1 MSYPYYIV
9 DAFAEEVFKG
19 NPAAVY
25 VLEKWLPEAVM
36 QNIAIENNLSET
48 AFTVKEGQ
56 SYALRW
62 FTPEREI
69 DLCGHA
75 TLATAFVL
83 FNYYTKTTTIPFEF
97 PCSPLCLKEQER
109 LISE

>member
-1 MSYPYYIV
+1 MRICVARNTFIKKYKERINYIV

-83 FNYYTKTTTIPFEF
+83 RKKHSILLVKVDR
-97 PCSPLCLKEQER
+97 SQ
-109 LISE
+109 

>member
-48 AFTVKEGQ
+48 AFTVKETKLRPALV
-56 SYALRW
+56 YAGTRNRSLW
-62 FTPEREI
+62 T
-69 DLCGHA
+69 C
-75 TLATAFVL
+75 
-83 FNYYTKTTTIPFEF
+83 Y
-97 PCSPLCLKEQER
+97 
-109 LISE
+109 ISDGFCVI

>member
-48 AFTVKEGQ
+48 ALQ
-56 SYALRW
+56 SKREKVTPCAGLRRN
-62 FTPEREI
+62 E
-69 DLCGHA
+69 
-75 TLATAFVL
+75 
-83 FNYYTKTTTIPFEF
+83 K
-97 PCSPLCLKEQER
+97 S
-109 LISE
+109 ISVDMLH

>member
-56 SYALRW
+56 SYACVGLRRN
-62 FTPEREI
+62 EKSI
-69 DLCGHA
+69 CAGMLH
-75 TLATAFVL
+75 
-83 FNYYTKTTTIPFEF
+83 
-97 PCSPLCLKEQER
+97 
-109 LISE
+109 

>member
-48 AFTVKEGQ
+48 AFTVKE
-56 SYALRW
+56 
-62 FTPEREI
+62 
-69 DLCGHA
+69 
-75 TLATAFVL
+75 
-83 FNYYTKTTTIPFEF
+83 
-97 PCSPLCLKEQER
+97 
-109 LISE
+109 

>member
-56 SYALRW
+56 SYAGTRNRSLRA
-62 FTPEREI
+62 
-69 DLCGHA
+69 C
-75 TLATAFVL
+75 
-83 FNYYTKTTTIPFEF
+83 Y
-97 PCSPLCLKEQER
+97 
-109 LISE
+109 ISDGFCVI